1 MKYMLDTDICIYVIN
16 NRPQHVLDR
25 FREHR
30 VGDIGISSIALSELR
45 YGAEN
50 SRNSEQNLTALIAFV
65 TPLEILA
72 DGETEAET
80 YGRIRAELEAQGEP
94 IGSMDLLIAAHAL
107 NLGVTLITNNVR
119 EFSKV
124 KDLRVESWA

>member
-1 MKYMLDTDICIYVIN
+1 M
-16 NRPQHVLDR
+16 LDR

-65 TPLEILA
+65 TPLEILT